1 MIAGASTHARSIECK
16 YDNVLVEY
24 ECAFHVCMCCIQVC
38 AYKSIILQYLLP
50 SSSASTFMTH
60 ECITYNIDVLYM
72 NIEIV
77 CVCVVDVIL
86 YTDVNHMIQYM

>member
-1 MIAGASTHARSIECK
+1 M
-16 YDNVLVEY
+16 NVHSM
-24 ECAFHVCMCCIQVC
+24 CACVVYKC
-38 AYKSIILQYLLP
+38 AHTKVLYLLP
-50 SSSASTFMTH
+50 SSSASTSFMTH